1 MNMPSETEPSE
12 TKENRGYFKLLLV
25 GKFCKIE

>member
-1 MNMPSETEPSE
+1 MNMLSETEPSE
-12 TKENRGYFKLLLV
+12 TKENVGYFKLLLV